1 MSSTNY
7 VEFTDV
13 PMGTYTVEEVG
24 YDSRYWTFTTGA
36 QTVNLA
42 GSRADVEIR
51 NTVATGNLTVKK
63 KLVNIEEGAISNA
76 EDKKFKFT
84 LYGTSGFNTT
94 VNTTK
99 ELTGSGSVTFSGIPA
114 GTYTLKESYYD
125 GELWTPSAITQSVTI
140 EKDVTKEV
148 TVTNTFIPERTPQPA
163 PVKSLNTERDETKRL
178 EVKKISKRS
187 DLVTFSIF
195 QQIKASDHEAVA
207 PTELMIEDYLDQAF
221 EYKGFKAYVSTNAGT
236 SWTED
241 TSNFKEDSGE
251 DEDYTGLYFYKT
263 KDAFV
268 STEWYRIDI
277 TVKIKDNINLDD
289 YVEDVN
295 GTNMYVVPNFASST
309 FTYKSGTPKTVK
321 QWTNEVKVLMP
332 LDELSIEVKK
342 SNEVTGENIANA
354 EFTVYEWDGEAYSI
368 TSGKMKYESFD
379 NGATGKYIIKNL
391 RKTDTNQGK
400 FKIVET
406 VTPWGHVGSW
416 SKEVVVGNNATE
428 TYEATNPMG
437 TGTITVLKKGKHNE
451 VLSGAVYSIKAKEN
465 IVSPQGKVLVN
476 AGTEVD
482 KVTTGNDGTAKSKEL
497 YPGKYTVTETNAPLG
512 YALNETPQDV
522 EVKYKDKDTKVT
534 NSSVTFVNDRLYSV
548 ITVTKE
554 IDTAD
559 IVWEHGNPTF
569 TFKVGG
575 TDVLGNAHTYYET
588 VEFTT
593 ANVGNG
599 AKAAL
604 SAKFTVLAGT
614 YTVSEEKTARYAF
627 GSIHDVVN
635 GTVSGQTAVLNVS
648 GKKDG
653 TETAEPSG
661 AATFYNVKATDEDL
675 THTAF
680 VKNTIA

>member
-1 MSSTNY
+1 MDFLNSIPVENKTFKVRLYGTSTNGEWYDKTLDLAMSSTNY

-163 PVKSLNTERDETKRL
+163 PTKSFDGKKGIEYKR
-178 EVKKISKRS
+178 IQKRS
-187 DLVTFSIF
+187 DLVTFSIS

-207 PTELMIEDYLDQAF
+207 PVKLAVKDTLDQAF
-221 EYKGFKAYVSTNAGT
+221 DYKGYKAYVSTNAGT
-236 SWTED
+236 SWTDD
-241 TSNFKEDSGE
+241 TVSFTETINGRNVSLYKEKNS
-251 DEDYTGLYFYKT
+251 FSS
-263 KDAFV
+263 A
-268 STEWYRIDI
+268 EWYRFDI
-277 TVKIKDNINLDD
+277 TVKVNDDIQLEDYIQNID
-289 YVEDVN
+289 
-295 GTNMYVVPNFASST
+295 GTNFYVIPNTASTT
-309 FTYKSGTPKTVK
+309 FTYKSGTP
-321 QWTNEVKVLMP
+321 NEVTQNTNTVTVRMP
-332 LDELSIEVKK
+332 LDELNIEVKK

-354 EFTVYEWDGEAYSI
+354 EFTVYEWNGKDYAVKTGVMVYDGSD
-368 TSGKMKYESFD
+368 SKY
-379 NGATGKYIIKNL
+379 KLLHIRKN
-391 RKTDTNQGK
+391 DTNQGK

-406 VTPWGHVGSW
+406 VTPWGHIGSW
-416 SKEVVVGNNATE
+416 SKEVVIGTNATE

-437 TGTITVLKKGKHNE
+437 MGTITVLKKGKHNE

-482 KVTTGNDGTAKSKEL
+482 KVTTGKDGKAVSKEL

-512 YALNETPQDV
+512 YALNTAPQDV
-522 EVKYKDKDTKVT
+522 EVKYQDKDTKVT

-559 IVWEHGNPTF
+559 IVW
-569 TFKVGG
+569 
-575 TDVLGNAHTYYET
+575 
-588 VEFTT
+588 
-593 ANVGNG
+593 
-599 AKAAL
+599 
-604 SAKFTVLAGT
+604 AGT
-614 YTVSEEKTARYAF
+614 LSVCPPRTS
-627 GSIHDVVN
+627 
-635 GTVSGQTAVLNVS
+635 
-648 GKKDG
+648 
-653 TETAEPSG
+653 P
-661 AATFYNVKATDEDL
+661 
-675 THTAF
+675 
-680 VKNTIA
+680 

>member
-1 MSSTNY
+1 M
-7 VEFTDV
+7 
-13 PMGTYTVEEVG
+13 
-24 YDSRYWTFTTGA
+24 
-36 QTVNLA
+36 
-42 GSRADVEIR
+42 I
-51 NTVATGNLTVKK
+51 
-63 KLVNIEEGAISNA
+63 IEG
-76 EDKKFKFT
+76 D
-84 LYGTSGFNTT
+84 
-94 VNTTK
+94 
-99 ELTGSGSVTFSGIPA
+99 
-114 GTYTLKESYYD
+114 
-125 GELWTPSAITQSVTI
+125 Q
-140 EKDVTKEV
+140 TKEV
-148 TVTNTFIPERTPQPA
+148 TVTNTFKPKRTPQPD
-163 PVKSLNTERDETKRL
+163 PIKSLNKESSAEKRQTTKTIQR
-178 EVKKISKRS
+178 RS
-187 DLVTFSIF
+187 DEITFSIF
-195 QQIKASDHEAVA
+195 QQIKASDHAVVA
-207 PTELMIEDYLDQAF
+207 PYRIMVMDQLDKAF
-221 EYKGFKAYVSTNAGT
+221 EYKGFKAYLSQNAGT

-241 TSNFKEDSGE
+241 TSSFKDSTNGNA
-251 DEDYTGLYFYKT
+251 FNVYKEYAYMNT
-263 KDAFV
+263 AQ
-268 STEWYRIDI
+268 WYRIDL
-277 TVKIKDNINLDD
+277 TVKIKDNVYLDD
-289 YVEDVN
+289 YVQKVN
-295 GTNMYVVPNFASST
+295 GTNMYVLKNKAKTSLC
-309 FTYKSGTPKTVK
+309 YKYGTPETVTK
-321 QWTNEVKVLMP
+321 ETNEVTVLMP

-354 EFTVYEWDGEAYSI
+354 EFTVYEWNGTSYSGTAKKMDYLPKADG
-368 TSGKMKYESFD
+368 
-379 NGATGKYIIKNL
+379 TGIYRVLNL

-406 VTPWGHVGSW
+406 VTPWGHIGSW

-437 TGTITVLKKGKHNE
+437 TGTITVLKKGKHGE

-482 KVTTGNDGTAKSKEL
+482 KVTTGKDGKAVSKEL
-497 YPGKYTVTETNAPLG
+497 YPGKYTVTETNAPQG
-512 YALNETPQDV
+512 YALNTTPQDV
-522 EVKYKDKDTKVT
+522 EVKYQDKDTKVT

-569 TFKVGG
+569 TFKVDG

-653 TETAEPSG
+653 TETAGPSG

-675 THTAF
+675 THTSF